1 MYDPQPIQTPFGISV
16 FGSALIRVAPD
27 VASLEFSVSRIEKMP
42 KAAFSSARRAT
53 SEVRKFLQAAGHNDV
68 GSSRVK
74 LSQEYTHTGGERQ
87 FAGYKAKVGFHVVLD
102 DLDRVEEVL
111 IGAVDAGANEID
123 SISFETREL
132 KTHRAQARQRAVEAA
147 REKAELYC
155 SAAGVQLGAVLH
167 IEDVNPDILTGRRES
182 HSRTQIE
189 ADDAGELRAFDPGA
203 ITVAGAVRVA
213 YSIKADET

>member
-1 MYDPQPIQTPFGISV
+1 MYDPQPIQSPFGVSV

-27 VASLEFSVSRIEKMP
+27 VASLEFADSRIEKMP

-53 SEVRKFLQAAGHNDV
+53 SEVRKFLQNAKINDV

-74 LSQEYTHTGGERQ
+74 LTQVHTHSGGEPQ
-87 FAGYKAKVGFHVVLD
+87 FVGYKAKVGFHVVLD

-111 IGAVDAGANEID
+111 IAVVDSGANEID

-132 KTHRAQARQRAVEAA
+132 KTYRAQARQKAVEAA
-147 REKAELYC
+147 REKAEIYC
-155 SAAGVQLGAVLH
+155 SAADVQLGSVLH

-182 HSRTQIE
+182 HARSRIE
-189 ADDAGELRAFDPGA
+189 ADDPGEMRAFDPGA
-203 ITVAGAVRVA
+203 ITIGGAVRVA
-213 YSIKADET
+213 FSIKADQT